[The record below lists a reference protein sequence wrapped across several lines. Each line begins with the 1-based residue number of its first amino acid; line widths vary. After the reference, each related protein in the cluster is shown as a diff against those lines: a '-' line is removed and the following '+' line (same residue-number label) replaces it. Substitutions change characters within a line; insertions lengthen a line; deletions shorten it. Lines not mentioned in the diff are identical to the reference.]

1 MLNMYYIEQNYENIK
16 NFLNYSNKNY
26 FIFTVQYN
34 NSFQALEICKS
45 YGLKLICLSYP
56 TTDLVNLEF
65 SR

>member
-1 MLNMYYIEQNYENIK
+1 MLNIHYIIQNYENIIK
-16 NFLNYSNKNY
+16 FLNNSKKNY
-26 FIFTVQYN
+26 FIFTVEYDHSIQV
-34 NSFQALEICKS
+34 LEICNS